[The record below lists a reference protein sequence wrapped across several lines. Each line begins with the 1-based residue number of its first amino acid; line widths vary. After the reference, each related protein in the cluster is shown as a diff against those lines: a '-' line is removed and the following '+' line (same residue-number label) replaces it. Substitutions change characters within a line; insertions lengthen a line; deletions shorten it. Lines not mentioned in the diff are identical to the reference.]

1 MKINMLC
8 LGAVGLGSILLAVAH
23 RQGLFRKHGID
34 VQLVPVRGTQVPEL
48 TPSNSFGY
56 IGAPAAVM
64 RAAEGADLRILAS
77 FDTARLSSCLIVNC
91 GITKPEQLRGK
102 RLGARVVGAAMW
114 IQTVLA
120 LEKLGLQPEQDQIS
134 VAEIGDPVD
143 VIRELEAG
151 RIDGAVL
158 ARAQCEQLA
167 SKGFSILLDLF
178 PLDMYGAPDA
188 LVVTGAFL
196 QDHPDV
202 TERIVAGLIEGAAF
216 ALSPRERPATLE
228 SIKSELML
236 TDTVAAERGLVELS
250 KVIARKPYPSIERLH
265 NMQRVMSLSKPVVSG
280 VVIEDLVDSRFVRK
294 LDENRFIERTYAA
307 YGVE

>member
-23 RQGLFRKHGID
+23 GQGLFRKHGID
-34 VQLVPVRGTQVPEL
+34 VQLVPVPGTQIPEL
-48 TPSNSFGY
+48 TSSNCFGY

-64 RAAEGADLRILAS
+64 RAAEGTDLKILAS
-77 FDTARLSSCLIVNC
+77 FDTARLSSCLIVNSAIC
-91 GITKPEQLRGK
+91 KPEQLRGK
-102 RLGARVVGAAMW
+102 RLGARVIGAAMW
-114 IQTVLA
+114 IHTVLA

-134 VAEIGDPVD
+134 VEEIGDPVD
-143 VIRELEAG
+143 VIRAMEAG

-167 SKGFSILLDLF
+167 RKGFSILLDLF

-188 LVVTGAFL
+188 LVVTATFL
-196 QDHPDV
+196 RDHPEV
-202 TERIVAGLIEGAAF
+202 AERIVAGLIEGVAF
-216 ALSPRERPATLE
+216 ALSPRERSAALE

-236 TDTVAAERGLVELS
+236 TDTVAAESGLVELS
-250 KVIARKPYPSIERLH
+250 RVVARRPYPSIERLR
-265 NMQRVMSLSKPVVSG
+265 NMQRTMSLYKSTVRG
-280 VVIEDLVDSRFVRK
+280 VVIEDLVDNRFVRK

-307 YGVE
+307 YGVV